1 VSRAAL
7 VQGAREA
14 AGIPAAVLAAGYL
27 GFGALAA
34 GNGLPLAYSVAATLS
49 IWALPGQLILVE
61 AITLGGAPFIAV
73 VLTVALSSARFLPM
87 TLVLMPLMRDT
98 RHRGWH
104 YYLAAQLLAMT
115 GWTAAMAR
123 MPDIPRGERL
133 AWFYGFAT
141 VCIGASAI
149 ATAAG
154 YGVVDLL
161 TPLARAGL
169 AFMAPMYYLLI
180 LLGSVRERRVAAA
193 LACGAVLGPLAHLVT
208 PQWSVLAAGLLGGT
222 LAWVILRGTRRR
234 G

>member
-1 VSRAAL
+1 MSRAAL

-14 AGIPAAVLAAGYL
+14 AGVPAAVLAAGYM

-34 GNGLPLAYSVAATLS
+34 GNGMPLAYAVASTLS
-49 IWALPGQLILVE
+49 IWALPGQLMLVE
-61 AITLGGAPFIAV
+61 GATVGAPFVAI

-87 TLVLMPLMRDT
+87 TLVLMPLMRHA

-104 YYLAAQLLAMT
+104 YYLAAQLLALT
-115 GWTAAMAR
+115 GWTAAMVR
-123 MPDIPRGERL
+123 LPDLERGERL

-141 VCIGASAI
+141 VCLGASAL

-154 YGVVDLL
+154 YLVADLL

-169 AFMAPMYYLLI
+169 VFMAPMYYLLI
-180 LLGSVRERRVAAA
+180 LLGGIRERAVAVA
-193 LACGAVLGPLAHLVT
+193 LACGALLGPLAHLVT
-208 PQWSVLAAGLLGGT
+208 PQWSVLAGGLAGGT
-222 LAWVILRGTRRR
+222 LAWMIVRGARRR

>member
-14 AGIPAAVLAAGYL
+14 AGVPAAVLAAGYL

-61 AITLGGAPFIAV
+61 ATTVGAPFVAV

-87 TLVLMPLMRDT
+87 TLVLMPLMRDAK
-98 RHRGWH
+98 HRGWH

-123 MPDIPRGERL
+123 FPDIERRERL
-133 AWFYGFAT
+133 AWFYGFNT
-141 VCIGASAI
+141 VCIGAAAL

-154 YGVVDLL
+154 YLVADLL

-180 LLGSVRERRVAAA
+180 LLGSVRDRTVAAS

-208 PQWSVLAAGLLGGT
+208 PQWSVLAGGLAGGT
-222 LAWVILRGTRRR
+222 LAWLIVRGMRR

>member
-14 AGIPAAVLAAGYL
+14 AGVPAAVLAAGYV

-34 GNGLPLAYSVAATLS
+34 GNGLPLAYAVASTLA

-61 AITLGGAPFIAV
+61 AATLGAPFIAV

-98 RHRGWH
+98 RHRGWR
-104 YYLAAQLLAMT
+104 YYVAAQLLALT
-115 GWTAAMAR
+115 GWTAAMVR
-123 MPDIPRGERL
+123 LPDIERAARL

-141 VCIGASAI
+141 VCIVASAL

-154 YGVVDLL
+154 YLVADLL
-161 TPLARAGL
+161 TPLARSGL
-169 AFMAPMYYLLI
+169 VFIAPMYYLLI
-180 LLGSVRERRVAAA
+180 LLGGIRERAMATA
-193 LACGAVLGPLAHLVT
+193 LACGALLGPLAHLAT
-208 PQWSVLAAGLLGGT
+208 PQWSVLAGGLGGGT
-222 LAWVILRGTRRR
+222 LAWLIVRGARRR

>member
-14 AGIPAAVLAAGYL
+14 AGVPAAVLAAGYM

-34 GNGLPLAYSVAATLS
+34 GNGLPLDYAVASTLV
-49 IWALPGQLILVE
+49 IWALPGQLMLVE
-61 AITLGGAPFIAV
+61 AAALDASFVAI

-87 TLVLMPLMRDT
+87 TVVLMPLMRHA

-104 YYLAAQLLAMT
+104 YYVAAQLLSLT
-115 GWTAAMAR
+115 GWTAAMVR
-123 MPDIPRGERL
+123 LPDLERGERL
-133 AWFYGFAT
+133 AWLYGFAS
-141 VCIGASAI
+141 VCLGASAL

-154 YGVVDLL
+154 YLVADLL

-169 AFMAPMYYLLI
+169 VFMAPMYYLLI
-180 LLGSVRERRVAAA
+180 LLGGIRDRPVAVA
-193 LACGAVLGPLAHLVT
+193 LACGAVLGPLTHLVT
-208 PQWSVLAAGLLGGT
+208 PQWSVLAGGLIGGT
-222 LAWVILRGTRRR
+222 LAWLVLRGARRR